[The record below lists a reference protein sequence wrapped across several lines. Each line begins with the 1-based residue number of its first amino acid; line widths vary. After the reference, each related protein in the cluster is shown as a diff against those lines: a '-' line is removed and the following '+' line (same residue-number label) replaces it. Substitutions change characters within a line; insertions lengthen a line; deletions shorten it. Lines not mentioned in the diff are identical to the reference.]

1 MTFAIFIVLVFGV
14 FIALLNLLP
23 AVSAFSFDAG
33 SALTTIIAYMKAWD
47 FLFPITE
54 TLILVGIMIAFEL
67 SIWIWHVSWRIVKF
81 LRGHSDG
88 A

>member
-14 FIALLNLLP
+14 FIALLNILP
-23 AVSAFSFDAG
+23 TVSSLGLPVG
-33 SALTTIIAYMKAWD
+33 SALLIIIGYMRAWD
-47 FLFPITE
+47 FLFPIHE
-54 TLILVGIMIAFEL
+54 MLVLVGIVIAFEL
-67 SIWIWHVSWRIVKF
+67 SIWTWHVLWRVIKF